1 MSPIQFHPRAIH
13 EWAGDGDVATIVS
26 FASRRGIINAHCH
39 RLIEFGTDETAH
51 VGRRNLSAHVQCH
64 KQEGKGFSIFFGGGN
79 VNEFVK
85 KCRDV
90 CVFCAIFI
98 LISTYCLPIKQNYLY
113 YRKILYQ
120 IWNNFSLN
128 FDIKLNLYETVLRYD
143 FNNIIKLKACLN
155 KA

>member
-1 MSPIQFHPRAIH
+1 MSSSKS
-13 EWAGDGDVATIVS
+13 VATFVF
-26 FASRRGIINAHCH
+26 FAR
-39 RLIEFGTDETAH
+39 
-51 VGRRNLSAHVQCH
+51 
-64 KQEGKGFSIFFGGGN
+64 
-79 VNEFVK
+79 
-85 KCRDV
+85 
-90 CVFCAIFI
+90 IFI